1 MLPRTRSTQDI
12 AAGAVVIALAVA
24 VLVALSRIP
33 TAKYQSISPD
43 LFPRVC
49 AWLLAAGG
57 IALLVRGW
65 LRAGA
70 SIERPAWRGVLL
82 VVSSV
87 VVFGLVAPRLG
98 YAPAGFLTI
107 VIAGLAARDAKP
119 YKLVVFAFGLI
130 AFSVLLFSYALK
142 VPMPAFALRGLGF

>member
-1 MLPRTRSTQDI
+1 M
-12 AAGAVVIALAVA
+12 
-24 VLVALSRIP
+24 ALSRIP

-49 AWLLAAGG
+49 AWLLVAGG
-57 IALLVRGW
+57 VALLVRGC

-107 VIAGLAARDAKP
+107 VIARTRGARCEAAQAGR
-119 YKLVVFAFGLI
+119 
-130 AFSVLLFSYALK
+130 
-142 VPMPAFALRGLGF
+142 LRARG